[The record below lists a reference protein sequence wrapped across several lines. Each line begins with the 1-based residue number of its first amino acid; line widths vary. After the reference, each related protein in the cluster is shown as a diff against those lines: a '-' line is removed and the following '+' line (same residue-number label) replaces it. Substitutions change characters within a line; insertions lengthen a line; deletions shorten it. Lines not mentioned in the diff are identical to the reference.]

1 MVPWYV
7 FALLSAAFIV
17 VRDLAS
23 KKALFREHSLE
34 MLVARALFLVPMLLI
49 LGFFIP
55 LGLPRGALP
64 FLYIVSVLFTAGLLL
79 RTCGLRHLEMGVS
92 APLQNVSPLF
102 LLFIAAATLGEVPDA
117 LQITGIVLIVVGAY
131 FIEGTKEYSGPFGP
145 LRHLW
150 RDKYAWLPI
159 VAGLVLSASQA
170 MDKYLIGGGIAP
182 LTYLFWVWLFI
193 NVNLLLLHLVRF
205 RWRGLSQ
212 DLVQDWRWAGISAAG
227 LFFQLLTYYFA
238 LRQGDVTLVVAITQ
252 MSALGLVL
260 LGGQVYHEQS
270 VARRFGAAAIM
281 VVGACLILL

>member
-7 FALLSAAFIV
+7 FALLSAAGIV

-34 MLVARALFLVPMLLI
+34 MLVARALFIVPMLLI

-55 LGLPRGALP
+55 LGLPRGAVP
-64 FLYIVSVLFTAGLLL
+64 FLYIVSVLSTAGMLL
-79 RTCGLRHLEMGVS
+79 RTRGLRHLEVGVS

-102 LLFIAAATLGEVPDA
+102 LLFIAAVTLGEVPDA

-145 LRHLW
+145 FHHLW
-150 RDKYAWLPI
+150 RDRYAWLPI
-159 VAGLVLSASQA
+159 AAGLVLSASQA

-182 LTYLFWVWLFI
+182 LAYLFWVWLFI

-205 RWRGLSQ
+205 RWQGLSQ
-212 DLVQDWRWAGISAAG
+212 NLVQDWRWVGIGAAG

-238 LRQGDVTLVVAITQ
+238 LQHGDVTLVVAITQ

-270 VARRFGAAAIM
+270 VMRRFGAAAIM